1 MSRIG
6 RLPIQIAEGVEV
18 SVDNN
23 IVTVKGKL
31 GTLTQAI
38 ENKNIVVTVKDGMVE
53 VTRKNEAK
61 ETKSAHGLYR
71 SLIDNMITGVSK
83 GYEKTLVI
91 TGVGYR
97 AQMNGK
103 DVTVNV
109 GYSHPVTVTAPEG
122 ITLSCPSITEIKV
135 SGFNKELVG
144 QVAANI
150 KSIRKTEP
158 YHGYGVRYKDE
169 NI

>member
-91 TGVGYR
+91 TGVGY
-97 AQMNGK
+97 
-103 DVTVNV
+103 
-109 GYSHPVTVTAPEG
+109 
-122 ITLSCPSITEIKV
+122 
-135 SGFNKELVG
+135 
-144 QVAANI
+144 
-150 KSIRKTEP
+150 
-158 YHGYGVRYKDE
+158 
-169 NI
+169 